1 MSLAKP
7 PSCGQVPATAA
18 AAIARATETSI
29 NSLLLTTITMS
40 SSLDNTNDFIQR
52 KTSCA

>member
-7 PSCGQVPATAA
+7 PSCGQVPATTASA
-18 AAIARATETSI
+18 PTETSI
-29 NSLLLTTITMS
+29 KSLLLTTITMS
-40 SSLDNTNDFIQR
+40 SSLDNTNDFIQS